1 MKLGNPASEDTGN
14 SLSKKMDPLVPVT
27 NESATLLPL
36 SVTEKTFDIGSN
48 KDDSKPNTLRTM
60 RSGLHKEGSK
70 VFGVP
75 KPGKK
80 RKFMEVSK
88 HYVSDRTA
96 KSNAAHGSAK
106 FTKFL
111 MPQATGTGG
120 WKTNSRTDLK
130 EKQQTI
136 ETRRKLPKSSKP
148 SSSART
154 LKDNSITSTRD
165 ASGAEHMVGDAIEY
179 DKNEAQQPNVG
190 NFVSNAEEGV
200 EVVKFRSEA
209 LPTNIPK
216 KASTS
221 SNRGEGMKKRI
232 PISNLKS
239 SKVEV
244 KDKMIPEVSEPR
256 RSNRKI
262 QPTSRLLEGLQSSLI
277 ISKFPSVSHDK
288 SSRSHSRGASR

>member
-1 MKLGNPASEDTGN
+1 MKLANPASEDTGN
-14 SLSKKMDPLVPVT
+14 DGLLEKMDPLVPMT
-27 NESATLLPL
+27 NEPATLLPL
-36 SVTEKTFDIGSN
+36 SVTEKTFNIGSK

-88 HYVSDRTA
+88 HYVSDKAT

-111 MPQATGTGG
+111 IPQATGTGG

-130 EKQQTI
+130 EKQTI
-136 ETRRKLPKSSKP
+136 EARRKLPKPSKP
-148 SSSART
+148 PSSARN
-154 LKDNSITSTRD
+154 LKDNSITSTGD
-165 ASGAEHMVGDAIEY
+165 ASGADHSVGDAMEY
-179 DKNEAQQPNVG
+179 DKHEGQQPNVV
-190 NFVSNAEEGV
+190 NVVSNAEEGS
-200 EVVKFRSEA
+200 EGPVKFRSEA

-221 SNRGEGMKKRI
+221 SNRGEGIKKKV
-232 PISNLKS
+232 PVSSLKS
-239 SKVEV
+239 SKIEV
-244 KDKMIPEVSEPR
+244 KDKMIPEVNEPR

-262 QPTSRLLEGLQSSLI
+262 QPTSRVRLLFDLSILNSERMSL
-277 ISKFPSVSHDK
+277 FF
-288 SSRSHSRGASR
+288 